1 MFNRL
6 LLGICFALSVV
17 AHSVMFLLLGLHIAK
32 DVSVL
37 PNQSSS
43 GYLKAKLVQKADA
56 QPDFVGKVDV
66 LSGAVDVE
74 AVELVR
80 GSKASSMKPGVIGDV
95 EKVPMLALSVDDYLP
110 PSRLDRLPRPLQ
122 EVDTSIEFHGVVGVV
137 GEAEIILLISSSG
150 EIDDVLTLESSLPVF
165 VVDEVVMRFR
175 KVLFEPG
182 KVGNWSVRS
191 RLRIRLTPP
200 GNDEL
205 MRNPYSARQ
214 RAWK

>member
-6 LLGICFALSVV
+6 LLVICFALSVV
-17 AHSVMFLLLGLHIAK
+17 AHSVMFLLLGFHIAR

-37 PNQSSS
+37 PNQSS
-43 GYLKAKLVQKADA
+43 GYLKANLVQKADA
-56 QPDFVGKVDV
+56 PPDFVGKVDV
-66 LSGAVDVE
+66 LSGAVDLE
-74 AVELVR
+74 PAELV
-80 GSKASSMKPGVIGDV
+80 GGGKASSVRPGVIGNV
-95 EKVPMLALSVDDYLP
+95 EKVPVLALSIDDYLP
-110 PSRLDRLPRPLQ
+110 PSRLDRLPRLLQ
-122 EVDTSIEFHGVVGVV
+122 EVDTSIGFHGVVGVV

-150 EIDDVLTLESSLPVF
+150 GVDDVLVLESSLPAF

-200 GNDEL
+200 ENDEL